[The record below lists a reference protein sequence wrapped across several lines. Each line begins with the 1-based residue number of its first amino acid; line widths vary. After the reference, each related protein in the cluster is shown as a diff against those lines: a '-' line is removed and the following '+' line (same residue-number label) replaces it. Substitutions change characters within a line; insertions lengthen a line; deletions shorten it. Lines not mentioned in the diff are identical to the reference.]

1 MTNEPMTNDQL
12 GFGHWDFTE
21 SVMHRLRVLGLVMLA
36 GIKSRMEYRL
46 DFILRVVMAL
56 VWNLTSLVFIWAVL
70 ARFRS
75 MAGWSLEEV
84 FFIYTLR
91 LLAHG
96 CYCLLFHN
104 VQVISRY
111 VRWGDFDRVL
121 LRPLNPLLQL
131 VIWEYDPAGIG
142 DLGLGLICF
151 VVVTRLLELHWT
163 LPALVFL
170 VLVVAGGCL
179 IELSL
184 FLLLNTLVF
193 WTTEAGRLAWLVVG
207 TFSDQFALYPL
218 DIYNALLQFV
228 LTFLVP
234 VGFMS
239 YYPATLF
246 LDRTGDTLFSPV
258 FAYLTPLVGLAL
270 FALAYSFWRVGINRY
285 QSTGS

>member
-1 MTNEPMTNDQL
+1 
-12 GFGHWDFTE
+12 
-21 SVMHRLRVLGLVMLA
+21 MHRLRVLGLVMLA

-56 VWNLTSLVFIWAVL
+56 VWNLASLLFIWVVL

-91 LLAHG
+91 LVAHG

-104 VQVISRY
+104 VQALSWY

-131 VIWEYDPAGIG
+131 IIWQYDPAGIG

-151 VVVTRLLELHWT
+151 LVANRLLELHWT
-163 LPALVFL
+163 PLAVAFL
-170 VLVVAGGCL
+170 LLVVMGGCL

-184 FLLLNTLVF
+184 FLLVNSLAF
-193 WTTEAGRLAWLVVG
+193 WITEVQGLTWIVI
-207 TFSDQFALYPL
+207 TFSDNFALYPL
-218 DIYNALLQFV
+218 NIYNALLQFL

-239 YYPATLF
+239 YYPATAF
-246 LDRTGDTLFSPV
+246 LNRTGDTLFTPA

-270 FALAYSFWRVGINRY
+270 FAIAYAFWQRGVNRY

>member
-1 MTNEPMTNDQL
+1 
-12 GFGHWDFTE
+12 
-21 SVMHRLRVLGLVMLA
+21 MHRLRVLGLVMLA

-131 VIWEYDPAGIG
+131 ITWEHDIAGIG

-151 VVVTRLLELHWT
+151 AVANRLLQFHWT
-163 LPALVFL
+163 PPAVAFL
-170 VLVVAGGCL
+170 LLVVAGGCL

-184 FLLLNTLVF
+184 FLLINTLAF
-193 WTTEAGRLAWLVVG
+193 WITEAGRLTQFIL

-239 YYPATLF
+239 YYPATAF
-246 LDRTGDTLFSPV
+246 LDRTGETLFSPI
-258 FAYLTPLVGLAL
+258 FAYLTPVVGLAL
-270 FALAYSFWRVGINRY
+270 FALAYSFWQVGINRY

>member
-1 MTNEPMTNDQL
+1 
-12 GFGHWDFTE
+12 
-21 SVMHRLRVLGLVMLA
+21 VHRLRVLGLVMLA

-46 DFILRVVMAL
+46 DFFLRVTMGV

-70 ARFRS
+70 ARFKS
-75 MAGWSLEEV
+75 MAGWSQEEV

-96 CYCLLFHN
+96 GYCLLFHN
-104 VQVISRY
+104 VQTVSRA

-131 VIWEYDPAGIG
+131 ITWEYDPAGIG
-142 DLGLGLICF
+142 DVGLGLLCF
-151 VVVTRLLELHWT
+151 AVVSRMLEFHWT
-163 LPALVFL
+163 PPALAFL

-184 FLLLNTLVF
+184 FLLTNTLVF
-193 WTTEAGRLAWLVVG
+193 WITEAGRLSWFVVG
-207 TFSDQFALYPL
+207 TFSDNFALYPL
-218 DIYNALLQFV
+218 NIYNSVLQFV
-228 LTFLVP
+228 MTFLVP

-246 LDRTGDTLFSPV
+246 LNRTGDTLFSPV
-258 FAYLTPLVGLAL
+258 FAYLTPLVGLCL

>member
-1 MTNEPMTNDQL
+1 MNNEPMSNEPMTNWD
-12 GFGHWDFTE
+12 FVIGHWDFI
-21 SVMHRLRVLGLVMLA
+21 HRLRVLGLVMLA

-46 DFILRVVMAL
+46 DFILRVTMGV
-56 VWNLTSLVFIWAVL
+56 VWNLTSLIFIWAVL
-70 ARFRS
+70 ARFKN
-75 MAGWSLEEV
+75 MAGWSQEEV

-96 CYCLLFHN
+96 GYCLLFHN
-104 VQVISRY
+104 VQVLSRA

-131 VIWEYDPAGIG
+131 ITWEYDPAGIG
-142 DLGLGLICF
+142 DVGLGLVCLVI
-151 VVVTRLLELHWT
+151 VSRLLEFHWT
-163 LPALVFL
+163 PLTLAFL

-179 IELSL
+179 IELAL
-184 FLLLNTLVF
+184 FLIVNTMAF
-193 WTTEAGRLAWLVVG
+193 WITETGRLTWLVL
-207 TFSDQFALYPL
+207 TFSDNFALYPL
-218 DIYNALLQFV
+218 NIYNSVLQFV
-228 LTFLVP
+228 MTFLVP

-246 LDRTGDTLFSPV
+246 LNRTGDTLFSPV
-258 FAYLTPLVGLAL
+258 FAYLTPLVGLCL

>member
-1 MTNEPMTNDQL
+1 
-12 GFGHWDFTE
+12 
-21 SVMHRLRVLGLVMLA
+21 MHRLRVLGLVMLA

-46 DFILRVVMAL
+46 DFILRVIMGL
-56 VWNLTSLVFIWAVL
+56 VWNLTSLIFIWAVL
-70 ARFRS
+70 ARFKA
-75 MAGWSLEEV
+75 MAGWRLEEV

-131 VIWEYDPAGIG
+131 ITWEHDIAGIG

-151 VVVTRLLELHWT
+151 AVANRLLQFHWT
-163 LPALVFL
+163 PPAVAFL
-170 VLVVAGGCL
+170 LLVVAGGCL

-184 FLLLNTLVF
+184 FLLINTLAF
-193 WTTEAGRLAWLVVG
+193 WITEAGRLTQFIL

-218 DIYNALLQFV
+218 DIYNALLQFL

-239 YYPATLF
+239 YYPATAF
-246 LDRTGDTLFSPV
+246 LDRTGETLFSPI
-258 FAYLTPLVGLAL
+258 FAYLTPVVGLVL
-270 FALAYSFWRVGINRY
+270 FALAYSFWQVGINRY

>member
-1 MTNEPMTNDQL
+1 MTNGPMTNDQIWDL
-12 GFGHWDFTE
+12 RFGHWDFI
-21 SVMHRLRVLGLVMLA
+21 HRLRVLGLVMRA

-46 DFILRVVMAL
+46 DFFLRVTMGV

-70 ARFRS
+70 ARFKS
-75 MAGWSLEEV
+75 MAGWSQEEV

-104 VQVISRY
+104 VQMVSRY

-121 LRPLNPLLQL
+121 LRPLNPLVQL
-131 VIWEYDPAGIG
+131 ITWQYDPAGIG
-142 DLGLGLICF
+142 DLGLGLVCF
-151 VVVTRLLELHWT
+151 VIASRLLEFHWT
-163 LPALVFL
+163 PPAIVFL
-170 VLVVAGGCL
+170 FLVMAGGCL

-184 FLLLNTLVF
+184 FLIINTLAF
-193 WTTEAGRLAWLVVG
+193 WITEAGRLRWIVV
-207 TFSDQFALYPL
+207 TLSDNFALYPL
-218 DIYNALLQFV
+218 DIYNAVLQFM
-228 LTFLVP
+228 LTFFVP

-258 FAYLTPLVGLAL
+258 FAYLTPLVGLVLIA
-270 FALAYSFWRVGINRY
+270 AAYAFWRVGINRY

>member
-1 MTNEPMTNDQL
+1 
-12 GFGHWDFTE
+12 
-21 SVMHRLRVLGLVMLA
+21 MHRLRVLGLVMLA

-46 DFILRVVMAL
+46 DFILRVIMGL
-56 VWNLTSLVFIWAVL
+56 VWNLTSLIFIWAVL
-70 ARFRS
+70 ARFKA

-104 VQVISRY
+104 VQVVSRY

-151 VVVTRLLELHWT
+151 GVVTRLLELHWT

-184 FLLLNTLVF
+184 FLIINTLAF
-193 WTTEAGRLAWLVVG
+193 WITEASRLTWIVI
-207 TFSDQFALYPL
+207 TFSDNFALYPL

-239 YYPATLF
+239 YYPATAF
-246 LDRTGDTLFSPV
+246 LDRTGETLFSPI
-258 FAYLTPLVGLAL
+258 FAYLTPVVGLAL
-270 FALAYSFWRVGINRY
+270 FALAYSFWQVGINRY

>member
-1 MTNEPMTNDQL
+1 
-12 GFGHWDFTE
+12 
-21 SVMHRLRVLGLVMLA
+21 MHRLRVLGLVMLA

-46 DFILRVVMAL
+46 DFFLRVTMGV

-70 ARFRS
+70 ARLKS
-75 MAGWSLEEV
+75 MAVWSQGEI

-96 CYCLLFHN
+96 CYCLFFHN
-104 VQVISRY
+104 VQMVSRY

-131 VIWEYDPAGIG
+131 ITWQYDPAGIG
-142 DLGLGLICF
+142 DVGLGLICF
-151 VVVTRLLELHWT
+151 AVVSRMLEFHWT
-163 LPALVFL
+163 PPALAFL
-170 VLVVAGGCL
+170 VLVMAGGCL

-193 WTTEAGRLAWLVVG
+193 WITEAGRLSWFVVG
-207 TFSDQFALYPL
+207 TFSDNFALYPL
-218 DIYNALLQFV
+218 NIYNSVLQFV
-228 LTFLVP
+228 MTFLVP

-246 LDRTGDTLFSPV
+246 LNRTGDTLFSPV
-258 FAYLTPLVGLAL
+258 FAYLTPLVGLVL
-270 FALAYSFWRVGINRY
+270 FAIAYSFWRVGLNRY